1 MKVLSVSHRR
11 MRVLVAVLALA
22 FLLLVGG
29 TATYLAHIQGMA
41 TALIAS
47 AREIRTTQDAEREI
61 AAWKARAGN
70 EFWIESDHPGGDHNY
85 DAQIVNL
92 SIARFRIVQPT
103 GVTVGL
109 TMRDRK
115 LHNVTVIE
123 STGWY
128 TVASVWIQEWLDE
141 ELPNRI
147 RVLGHRKLNDAVVE
161 FPSSL
166 PDQERKK
173 AFAVNTKCLVLR
185 GGCKTAGELLPG
197 IWQLES
203 VTGKP

>member
-1 MKVLSVSHRR
+1 
-11 MRVLVAVLALA
+11 MRVLVAVLAPA
-22 FLLLVGG
+22 FLLVVGG
-29 TATYLAHIQGMA
+29 AAIYLNHIRSMA

-47 AREIRTTQDAEREI
+47 AREIRSTQDAEREI
-61 AAWKARAGN
+61 AAWKARAGTD
-70 EFWIESDHPGGDHNY
+70 FWMENDHPGGDHTY

-109 TMRDRK
+109 TMRDGK

-128 TVASVWIQEWLDE
+128 PVASVWIQEWFDE

-147 RVLGHRKLNDAVVE
+147 RVLGHRKPQDAVVE

-166 PDQERKK
+166 PDEERKK
-173 AFAVNTKCLVLR
+173 AFAMNTKCLVLPS
-185 GGCKTAGELLPG
+185 GCKTVGELLPG

-203 VTGKP
+203 GRTSR

>member
-1 MKVLSVSHRR
+1 MKVLSESHRR

-29 TATYLAHIQGMA
+29 TATYLAHIRGMA

-70 EFWIESDHPGGDHNY
+70 EFWTESDHPGGDHNY

-103 GVTVGL
+103 GVTCG
-109 TMRDRK
+109 T
-115 LHNVTVIE
+115 
-123 STGWY
+123 
-128 TVASVWIQEWLDE
+128 ASC
-141 ELPNRI
+141 
-147 RVLGHRKLNDAVVE
+147 
-161 FPSSL
+161 
-166 PDQERKK
+166 
-173 AFAVNTKCLVLR
+173 T
-185 GGCKTAGELLPG
+185 T
-197 IWQLES
+197 
-203 VTGKP
+203 